1 MQITKIIGK
10 KCGAG
15 YLDFNKNKIPIIE
28 IPIVK
33 NVQLFIKRED
43 LIHPEIT
50 GNKFWKLLYNVDNYL
65 SQKPNNAQIITFG
78 GAFSNHI
85 FAVSA
90 LGKILEIH
98 TLGIIRGDE
107 LEENWKTNP
116 TLSKACQNGMKF
128 RFVSR
133 TDYRDK
139 EKLTQNLQQEF
150 PEALIIPE
158 GGTNELAVEGVK
170 FMLGEETKEFNY
182 LCCPVGAGGTLAGIS
197 KFAEEHRKV
206 LGFKV
211 VKDDSLK
218 SKILQLSGRKNFQ
231 IFDASD
237 GGYGKVTTENVK
249 FINDFYVNFAV
260 PLETIYTGKMLRK
273 ILILINERFFPENSK
288 ILAFHTGGLQGILGV
303 NDKLKNQQKELI
315 NFSIN

>member
-1 MQITKIIGK
+1 M
-10 KCGAG
+10 
-15 YLDFNKNKIPIIE
+15 
-28 IPIVK
+28 
-33 NVQLFIKRED
+33 
-43 LIHPEIT
+43 IHPEIS
-50 GNKFWKLLYNVDNYL
+50 GNKFWKLLYNIENYL
-65 SQKPNNAQIITFG
+65 SQNPNNSQIITFG

-90 LGKILEIH
+90 LGELLEIY

-182 LCCPVGAGGTLAGIS
+182 LCCPVGTGGTLAGIS
-197 KFAEEHRKV
+197 KFAEDNQKV
-206 LGFKV
+206 LGFIV
-211 VKDDSLK
+211 VKDDSLE
-218 SKILQLSGRKNFQ
+218 SKTLQLSGRKNFQ
-231 IFDASD
+231 FFDASD
-237 GGYGKVTTENVK
+237 GGYGRVTTENVE
-249 FINDFYVNFAV
+249 FINNFFSKYKI
-260 PLETIYTGKMLRK
+260 PLEPIYTSKMFRN
-273 ILILINERFFPENSK
+273 IFELIDKDFFPANSK
-288 ILAFHTGGLQGILGV
+288 ILAFHTGGLQGITGI
-303 NDKLKNQQKELI
+303 NDKLKKRGKDFI
-315 NFSIN
+315 NLSASWIK